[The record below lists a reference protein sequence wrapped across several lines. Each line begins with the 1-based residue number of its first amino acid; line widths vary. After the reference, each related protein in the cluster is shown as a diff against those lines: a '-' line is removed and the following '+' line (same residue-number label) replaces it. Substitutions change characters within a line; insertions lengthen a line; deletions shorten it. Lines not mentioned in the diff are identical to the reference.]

1 MERIYLD
8 YAATTPVKESVIE
21 AMAEAMRLDFG
32 NPSALYTRGR
42 RARSLVDQAR
52 RSLASYLGLDMNGF
66 TFTSGAT
73 EANAQILLTNARR
86 LRKEAKG
93 NHLIT
98 SLVEHPSVRENF
110 KLLEEEGF
118 EVTYLPVNC
127 EGVVEIQALEEAL
140 RPQTVLLSV
149 MALNNETGAIMPLAR
164 IGQILETYRAE
175 QGLDRK
181 IFFHTDA
188 VQAIGKLS
196 PEFFQHIGLDS
207 LTGSAHKIFGPK
219 GVGFFYQDPA
229 IKTDP
234 LIRGGHQERS
244 RRAGTENVPG
254 IVGLGQAVLELETMD
269 SQALYSHYMDLERK
283 LYEALD
289 LAGIRYERNG
299 GPSQPERSWPGIQNL
314 YFPDI
319 LADRALIKLDLQ
331 GIEVSAG
338 SACAAGSL
346 EPSPV
351 LSAMYGQERAE
362 AKDRLK
368 KSLRIS
374 FGPET
379 TREEIDVLVRALA
392 TMVK

>member
-52 RSLASYLGLDMNGF
+52 RSLASYLGFDMKGF

-118 EVTYLPVNC
+118 EVTYLPVNR

-140 RPQTVLLSV
+140 KTPNRF
-149 MALNNETGAIMPLAR
+149 AFRYGLNNETGAIMPLAKM
-164 IGQILETYRAE
+164 GQILEAYRE
-175 QGLDRK
+175 KQGLDRK

-196 PEFFQHIGLDS
+196 PEFFRDIGLDA

-229 IKTDP
+229 IKTEP
-234 LIRGGHQERS
+234 LLRGGHQERS

-254 IVGLGQAVLELETMD
+254 IVGLGQAVRELETMD
-269 SQALYSHYMDLERK
+269 SHALYSHYMDLEAV

-289 LAGIRYERNG
+289 LAGISYERNG
-299 GPSQPERSWPGIQNL
+299 GLSQPERSWPGIQNL

-338 SACAAGSL
+338 SACAAGAL

-351 LSAMYGQERAE
+351 LSAMFGQETEE
-362 AKDRLK
+362 ARDRLK

-379 TREEIDVLVRALA
+379 KKEEMNVLVRALA

>member
-8 YAATTPVKESVIE
+8 YAATTPVKKTVIE
-21 AMAEAMRLDFG
+21 AMAEAMELSFG

-52 RSLASYLGLDMNGF
+52 RSLASYLGLDKKGII
-66 TFTSGAT
+66 FTSGAT
-73 EANAQILLTNARR
+73 EANAQVLLTNARR
-86 LRKEAKG
+86 LRQETGA

-118 EVTYLPVNC
+118 EVVYLPVDKK
-127 EGVVEIQALEEAL
+127 GVVIVKALEESL
-140 RPQTVLLSV
+140 RPQTALVSI
-149 MALNNETGAIMPLAR
+149 MALNNETGAIMPLAK
-164 IGQILETYRAE
+164 ISQVLAKYQEE
-175 QGLDRK
+175 QGSDRK

-196 PEFFQHIGLDS
+196 PAFFQHIGLDA

-219 GVGFFYQDPA
+219 GVGFFYQNPT
-229 IKTDP
+229 IRTSP

-254 IVGLGQAVLELETMD
+254 IVGLGQAVQELEAMD
-269 SQALYSHYMDLERK
+269 TRILYDPYMDLEAK
-283 LYEALD
+283 LYQGLNKE
-289 LAGIRYERNG
+289 GVRYARNG
-299 GPSQPERSWPGIQNL
+299 GASNLESSWPGIQNL

-319 LADRALIKLDLQ
+319 LASQALIKLDLQ

-351 LSAMYGQERAE
+351 LSAMFGQETPE

>member
-52 RSLASYLGLDMNGF
+52 RSLASYLDFDMKGF

-118 EVTYLPVNC
+118 EITYLPVNR
-127 EGVVEIQALEEAL
+127 EGIVEIQALEEAL

-149 MALNNETGAIMPLAR
+149 MALNNETGAIMPLAK
-164 IGQILETYRAE
+164 IGQILEAYRE
-175 QGLDRK
+175 KQGLDRK

-196 PEFFQHIGLDS
+196 PEFFRDIGLDA

-229 IKTDP
+229 IKTEP
-234 LIRGGHQERS
+234 LLRGGHQERS

-254 IVGLGQAVLELETMD
+254 IVGLGQAVRELENMD
-269 SQALYSHYMDLERK
+269 SHALYSHYMDLEAE

-299 GPSQPERSWPGIQNL
+299 GLSQPERSWPGIQNL

-338 SACAAGSL
+338 SACAAGAL

-351 LSAMYGQERAE
+351 LSAMFGQETEE
-362 AKDRLK
+362 ARDRLK

-379 TREEIDVLVRALA
+379 KKEEMNVLVRALA